1 VWLTCIC
8 CNLPMAS
15 LLISESLLST
25 VWKWK
30 PPAASCRQDRNHMAW
45 AACVRVR
52 GYSSQCFH
60 TCSFVARP
68 SPQDFWGCDL
78 RLTWIKVRKSCAA
91 SSSLSCSE
99 SPGTTGRQSV
109 KMAWDETECSRWP
122 SVKFVTPSPKHPT
135 VLCCHRLSLRWVT
148 SLWFL
153 LCTVYWF
160 ETFVPRCSSG
170 GLEFGVFLP
179 LDGMPTKA
187 QCSAIYPRQLFNP

>member
-1 VWLTCIC
+1 VWLTCTC

-45 AACVRVR
+45 AASVRVR
-52 GYSSQCFH
+52 GYSSQCIH
-60 TCSFVARP
+60 TCSFVART

-99 SPGTTGRQSV
+99 SPGTTGRIKCQ
-109 KMAWDETECSRWP
+109 DG
-122 SVKFVTPSPKHPT
+122 
-135 VLCCHRLSLRWVT
+135 LRRNRV
-148 SLWFL
+148 
-153 LCTVYWF
+153 
-160 ETFVPRCSSG
+160 
-170 GLEFGVFLP
+170 
-179 LDGMPTKA
+179 
-187 QCSAIYPRQLFNP
+187 Q